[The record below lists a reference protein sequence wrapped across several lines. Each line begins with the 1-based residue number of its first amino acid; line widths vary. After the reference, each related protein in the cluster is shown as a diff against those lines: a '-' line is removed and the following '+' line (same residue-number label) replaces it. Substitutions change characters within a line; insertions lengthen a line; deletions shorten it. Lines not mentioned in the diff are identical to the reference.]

1 MNEGGTEEDMARMAP
16 NVEGLKT
23 LSLGKQVM
31 IVLDKGRHPS
41 LKRGHDEE
49 RGW

>member
-16 NVEGLKT
+16 NVEGLK
-23 LSLGKQVM
+23 LGKQVM
-31 IVLDKGRHPS
+31 IVLDKGRHPF